1 MPAWPGGPCPNCGE
15 DMPSRLVHCR
25 ECRALLN
32 TDLES
37 DSVEIP
43 EFQPLQELDSLVE
56 LTPRGFYI
64 SCPLC
69 DRELKVN
76 RKYEGKGVE
85 CASCKGTFQFDFRDE
100 RISKL
105 GYYVDC
111 PHCQKRLRMSPKYAG
126 RKVGCKH
133 CQGKIRL
140 TEQGVK
146 S

>member
-1 MPAWPGGPCPNCGE
+1 MPP
-15 DMPSRLVHCR
+15 RLVHCR

-37 DSVEIP
+37 DSIEIP

-69 DRELKVN
+69 DRELKIN
-76 RKYEGKGVE
+76 RKYQGKSVE
-85 CASCKGTFQFDFRDE
+85 CASCKGTFQFEFRDE
-100 RISKL
+100 RITKL

-111 PHCQKRLRMSPKYAG
+111 PQSGYRPGESLPVRRCQPSDLRLSIASGNRFWQEYRHLHAG
-126 RKVGCKH
+126 
-133 CQGKIRL
+133 
-140 TEQGVK
+140 
-146 S
+146 